1 MIHSNTFAALFD
13 LDKLDRDI
21 ERALFS
27 TFLISDQTFNTWG
40 ISHLWFLAPFYA
52 LRLLQLRTIS
62 VAVVTLHRH
71 RRHGKE
77 KDRTRLFYSSF
88 SSIIE
93 FRASV
98 VSITRAFLNFPAA
111 VLPYLW
117 IRVGSRA
124 LFRFRLPLSCRI
136 VNTSRLARFFSLI
149 PRFCQEQ
156 KSVSF
161 SHFSLC
167 SENYRDSIPRIVDC
181 LARVSNYG
189 SRPI

>member
-27 TFLISDQTFNTWG
+27 TFSIPDQTFNTFWYY
-40 ISHLWFLAPFYA
+40 SLWFSAPFYA
-52 LRLLQLRTIS
+52 LRLLQLQTIS
-62 VAVVTLHRH
+62 VAAVILHRH

-98 VSITRAFLNFPAA
+98 VSITRAFSNFPAA

-124 LFRFRLPLSCRI
+124 LLFRLPLSCRI
-136 VNTSRLARFFSLI
+136 VNTSRLARFSLWSRDSAKSRKAFPFLIFLFAQRITVILSPESLI
-149 PRFCQEQ
+149 AWPEFLTTGHAR
-156 KSVSF
+156 
-161 SHFSLC
+161 
-167 SENYRDSIPRIVDC
+167 SI
-181 LARVSNYG
+181 
-189 SRPI
+189 

>member
-13 LDKLDRDI
+13 SDKLDRDI
-21 ERALFS
+21 ERALSS
-27 TFLISDQTFNTWG
+27 TFSISDQTFNTYWYYP
-40 ISHLWFLAPFYA
+40 LWFSAPFYA
-52 LRLLQLRTIS
+52 LRLLQLQTIS
-62 VAVVTLHRH
+62 VAAVILHRH

-98 VSITRAFLNFPAA
+98 VSITRAFSNFPAA

-124 LFRFRLPLSCRI
+124 LFRFLIAAVLPYREYEQVSAL
-136 VNTSRLARFFSLI
+136 FSLI

-167 SENYRDSIPRIVDC
+167 
-181 LARVSNYG
+181 
-189 SRPI
+189 

>member
-27 TFLISDQTFNTWG
+27 TFSISDQTFNTYG
-40 ISHLWFLAPFYA
+40 ISHSRSSAPFYA

-62 VAVVTLHRH
+62 VAAVILHRH

-77 KDRTRLFYSSF
+77 KDRTRLFYSLF

-98 VSITRAFLNFPAA
+98 VSITRAFSNFPAA
-111 VLPYLW
+111 VLPYLG

-124 LFRFRLPLSCRI
+124 LFLFRLPLSCRI
-136 VNTSRLARFFSLI
+136 VNTSRLARFSSMI
-149 PRFCQEQ
+149 PRFCHLNR
-156 KSVSF
+156 KAFPYPSF
-161 SHFSLC
+161 FSLC
-167 SENYRDSIPRIVDC
+167 S
-181 LARVSNYG
+181 AA
-189 SRPI
+189 